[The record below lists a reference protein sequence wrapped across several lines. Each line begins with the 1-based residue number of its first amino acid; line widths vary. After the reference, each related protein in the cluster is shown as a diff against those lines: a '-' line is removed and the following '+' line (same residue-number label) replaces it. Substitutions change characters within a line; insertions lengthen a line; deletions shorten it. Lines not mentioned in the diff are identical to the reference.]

1 MTDGDEPSIWRL
13 LLILATIAIVLIT
26 AHTAYAATPTRDW
39 RWPDYNHQP
48 RYTPRLRALP
58 PAAPVRTY
66 DRPRRRYFLTETT
79 R

>member
-13 LLILATIAIVLIT
+13 LLIFAAIAVVLIT

-39 RWPDYNHQP
+39 RWPDYSHPP
-48 RYTPRLRALP
+48 RYMPRIRAVP
-58 PAAPVRTY
+58 PAEPVRTY